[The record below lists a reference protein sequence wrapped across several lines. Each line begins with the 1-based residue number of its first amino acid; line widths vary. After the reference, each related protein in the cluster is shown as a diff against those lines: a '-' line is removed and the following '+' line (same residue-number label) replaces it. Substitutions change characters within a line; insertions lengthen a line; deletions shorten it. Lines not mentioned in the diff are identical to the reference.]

1 MKALLNVYSKIMDV
15 IDKILRVIVGIAMV
29 VMVIVIF
36 YQVILRYVFN
46 ASNIW
51 SEELMCYSVLLGA
64 AIAVR
69 KYSHLQVDFVIN
81 MLPARGRCI
90 AVSLC
95 TLVGIGF
102 LGFFCQYGITLCA
115 TTGHSISAGTGLPMS
130 VAYACLPIG
139 SVLMILMSVEVIL
152 RELVKFQ
159 ELGHKKKGVQ
169 A

>member
-51 SEELMCYSVLLGA
+51 SEELARYLMCYSVLLGA

-69 KYSHLQVDFVIN
+69 NVFP
-81 MLPARGRCI
+81 PAGG
-90 AVSLC
+90 LC
-95 TLVGIGF
+95 
-102 LGFFCQYGITLCA
+102 
-115 TTGHSISAGTGLPMS
+115 H
-130 VAYACLPIG
+130 
-139 SVLMILMSVEVIL
+139 
-152 RELVKFQ
+152 
-159 ELGHKKKGVQ
+159 
-169 A
+169 